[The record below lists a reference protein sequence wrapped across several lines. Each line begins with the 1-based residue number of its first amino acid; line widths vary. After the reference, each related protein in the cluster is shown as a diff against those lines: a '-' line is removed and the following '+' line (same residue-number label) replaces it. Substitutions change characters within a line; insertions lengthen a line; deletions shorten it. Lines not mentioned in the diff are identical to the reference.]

1 MNIDRHNYEEYFIL
15 YMDNEL
21 GSDSRRLVEAF
32 VQNHPDLKEELDLLL
47 QYKMVPD
54 IDILFN
60 GKEELIKVNG
70 ETPLSLSNYEEWLTL
85 YIDNE
90 LTAEQKKAI
99 DQFVAVN
106 PSVKEEFALLKLTKL
121 QPEQIVFANKVLLY
135 SREENFDSYR
145 DRSLSFRWP
154 RLRQAFGDRRWK
166 VAAAVLIF
174 AIGLTTVIV
183 LNNKPAGNKGSEV
196 VTVPVQKTPGSNNK
210 QGVQP
215 NNNQTVATSNEKNSP
230 VNSPVNTE
238 NSNQAITPTVK
249 QVNNKN
255 VAVNQ
260 KNDVIKV
267 QLPKNELPH
276 TIKNETVIAGNTD
289 KPTNNL
295 PQPLNH
301 PNITMNDAVANIT
314 VPKEIINPKKGLTND
329 VAVTNTT
336 ASPSN
341 IVTASYPEDNANL
354 NQPSDKKTKLRGFF
368 RKVTRTFEK
377 RTNIDATDDDNK
389 LLVAGLAFKLK

>member
-1 MNIDRHNYEEYFIL
+1 MKIDRHNYEEYFIL

-21 GSDSRRLVEAF
+21 ATGDRMLVEAF

-54 IDILFN
+54 TDIVFN
-60 GKEELIKVNG
+60 GKEELTKVNG

-90 LTAEQKKAI
+90 LTAEQKRTI

-106 PSVKEEFALLKLTKL
+106 PLAKEEFTLLQLTKL
-121 QPEQIVFANKVLLY
+121 QPEQIVFANKESLY
-135 SREENFDSYR
+135 KREEK
-145 DRSLSFRWP
+145 DRSLYFRWW
-154 RLRQAFGDRRWK
+154 R
-166 VAAAVLIF
+166 VAAALLVL

-183 LNNKPAGNKGSEV
+183 LNNKPSGNKGSEL
-196 VTVPVQKTPGSNNK
+196 VTVPVQKIPGSNNNK
-210 QGVQP
+210 QGVQS
-215 NNNQTVATSNEKNSP
+215 NNNQTVATGNEKNSP
-230 VNSPVNTE
+230 VINPVITK
-238 NSNQAITPTVK
+238 NSNQAIAPAVK
-249 QVNNKN
+249 QVNNNN

-260 KNDVIKV
+260 KNDLKKD

-276 TIKNETVIAGNTD
+276 TIKNETVIAANTD
-289 KPTNNL
+289 KTTNNL
-295 PQPLNH
+295 PQPINN
-301 PNITMNDAVANIT
+301 PNITKNDAVANIT

-329 VAVTNTT
+329 AAVTNTT
-336 ASPSN
+336 TSPSN

-377 RTNIDATDDDNK
+377 RTNTDVTDDDNK

>member
-1 MNIDRHNYEEYFIL
+1 MKIDRHNYEEHFIL

-21 GSDSRRLVEAF
+21 TTGDRMLVEAF

-47 QYKMVPD
+47 QYKLVPD
-54 IDILFN
+54 TDIVFT
-60 GKEELIKVNG
+60 GKEELTKVNG

-90 LTAEQKKAI
+90 LTAEQKKTI

-106 PSVKEEFALLKLTKL
+106 PSAKEEFTLLQLTKL
-121 QPEQIVFANKVLLY
+121 QPEKIVFANKESLY
-135 SREENFDSYR
+135 KREEKV
-145 DRSLSFRWP
+145 RSLYFRWW
-154 RLRQAFGDRRWK
+154 R
-166 VAAAVLIF
+166 VAAAVLVL

-183 LNNKPAGNKGSEV
+183 LNNKPSGNKGSEV
-196 VTVPVQKTPGSNNK
+196 ATVPLQKTPGSNNK
-210 QGVQP
+210 QEVES
-215 NNNQTVATSNEKNSP
+215 NKNQTVATSNEKNSP
-230 VNSPVNTE
+230 VINPVITK
-238 NSNQAITPTVK
+238 NSNQTVAPAVK
-249 QVNNKN
+249 QVNNNN

-260 KNDVIKV
+260 KKDLIKD
-267 QLPKNELPH
+267 QLQKNELPH

-289 KPTNNL
+289 KTTNNL
-295 PQPLNH
+295 PQPLNN
-301 PNITMNDAVANIT
+301 PNITKNDAVANIT

-329 VAVTNTT
+329 AAVTNTT

-341 IVTASYPEDNANL
+341 IVTASYPEDNASL

-377 RTNIDATDDDNK
+377 RTNTDVTDDDNK